1 MISGAIADKLGN
13 DAFWTTANYML
24 PQIWWHHLSPRNFA
38 TTSKGNPSPCC
49 YLHIS
54 FSNCP
59 LSQTPSRWDWVVSQP
74 PLSLSKWELQEH
86 QCPRPI
92 RRLWPFPS
100 ILGLD
105 AASHPT
111 LGNLASLWCEM
122 GPVRDR
128 KLKEPVDSF
137 LPLPFLESDE
147 TMGDSIILWDDVL
160 FLVPYNWAIGCI
172 SLWSCVQLW
181 NTPYCACFPFSPSHF
196 SFLLSL
202 TALRLYTSIK
212 LFSH

>member
-1 MISGAIADKLGN
+1 MRLGCV
-13 DAFWTTANYML
+13 
-24 PQIWWHHLSPRNFA
+24 
-38 TTSKGNPSPCC
+38 TTSTEPVKVRAPGAPVP
-49 YLHIS
+49 
-54 FSNCP
+54 
-59 LSQTPSRWDWVVSQP
+59 TPDQEALAFPFNSGFRW
-74 PLSLSKWELQEH
+74 
-86 QCPRPI
+86 
-92 RRLWPFPS
+92 S
-100 ILGLD
+100 ILWWSITD
-105 AASHPT
+105 FPT